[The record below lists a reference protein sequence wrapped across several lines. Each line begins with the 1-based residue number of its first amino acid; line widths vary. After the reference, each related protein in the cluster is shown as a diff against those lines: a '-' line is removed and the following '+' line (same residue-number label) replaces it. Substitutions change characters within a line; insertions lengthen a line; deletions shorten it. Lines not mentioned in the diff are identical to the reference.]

1 MNLLETL
8 VYNLPE
14 PIQTKALDVADKS
27 DDCCTVNCKSI
38 DVVSDY
44 INELESLLLLCTKDL
59 YSSSGKFKKSTA
71 LKLYNYVNTYGIQYD

>member
-14 PIQTKALDVADKS
+14 KAQKRVLDISEKS

-38 DVVSDY
+38 DAIDDY
-44 INELESLLLLCTKDL
+44 ISELTEIAKAVAHIGVDFG
-59 YSSSGKFKKSTA
+59 YGKFELNEYHIAKA
-71 LKLYNYVNTYGIQYD
+71 RELIE